1 MRVWRE
7 APERAELWASLA
19 KWGSSEGPECM
30 RGEVEVVATEGTARI
45 ERRTEIG
52 QHVARTEANSGWAVC
67 STVQIGMECR
77 GPEYTE

>member
-1 MRVWRE
+1 
-7 APERAELWASLA
+7 
-19 KWGSSEGPECM
+19 M